1 MNRQQ
6 RAIACAVA
14 IIPVTLAGLELVL
27 CGCGLGAWILELLT
41 AAAYFSWI
49 LSADRRK

>member
-14 IIPVTLAGLELVL
+14 IIPVTVAGLELL
-27 CGCGLGAWILELLT
+27 HCGCALAAWILELPT
-41 AAAYFSWI
+41 AAAYLSWI
-49 LSADRRK
+49 FSAGRVK